1 MLVNIFFVKNTIKN
15 SIILRYILFGGFATF
30 ISLFFLYVFVNF
42 FHVWYLLSAIISFCV
57 AVIVSYC
64 LHKFFT
70 FRNYM
75 TKNIFLQF
83 SSFIVYNLCMLG
95 LNTLLM
101 YVFVDIIGLWYL
113 FSQFF
118 ISGCTAF
125 VNYMVFNKIIFKN
138 R

>member
-1 MLVNIFFVKNTIKN
+1 MNRFKNMLSKYDK
-15 SIILRYILFGGFATF
+15 IIRYIFSGVTASFSNFVILY
-30 ISLFFLYVFVNF
+30 FLVQKLQF
-42 FHVWYLLSAIISFCV
+42 WYLTSAIISFCCGI
-57 AVIVSYC
+57 IVSYC
-64 LHKFFT
+64 LQKFFT
-70 FRNYM
+70 FKDKSNRRVM
-75 TKNIFLQF
+75 LQF
-83 SSFIVYNLCMLG
+83 SGFLFFNLIMLG